1 MLARQPLWAELA
13 AYVASL
19 DDEQFKRALVFLRRA
34 FGGFTAQQK
43 RAVCENLAE
52 HWGVDADAAKEAL
65 AAPLS
70 EAEEQK
76 LSELNEFDFGDL

>member
-1 MLARQPLWAELA
+1 MAG
-13 AYVASL
+13 YVAAL

-34 FGGFTAQQK
+34 FGSFAPQEK

-52 HWGVDADAAKEAL
+52 HWGVSGEAAEEAL

-70 EAEEQK
+70 EEEEKK
-76 LSELNEFDFGDL
+76 LSELNEFDFDGI